1 MRKKLKK
8 KLLDTALSTTGQL
21 HWHTLFFG
29 LLEKHSDMAEEIA
42 IESYKLPPQEE
53 KQMLDE
59 ILRRGKLEIGFQ
71 NGRGYYISQI
81 QKTPRQSGAMQAS

>member
-8 KLLDTALSTTGQL
+8 KLLDIALSITVQL

-59 ILRRGKLEIGFQ
+59 ILRRRKLEIARREAFKMEEAITSS
-71 NGRGYYISQI
+71 RSKKRPDSQ
-81 QKTPRQSGAMQAS
+81 